1 MPEIVST
8 IQKQRSHCEIL
19 QTPKSAEGNLKKYNY
34 YVGWERFFQDLE
46 LGFVSFSIMK
56 KALYNL
62 HGVRIQYTILFKIT
76 N

>member
-34 YVGWERFFQDLE
+34 YVGWERFFHDLIMCDQYFR
-46 LGFVSFSIMK
+46 LLQMYDVSPVSK
-56 KALYNL
+56 
-62 HGVRIQYTILFKIT
+62 RKIHSREFYK
-76 N
+76 